1 MHAEDFNHRNSRPLD
16 VIFKEHLDNTIE
28 CGKALDDL
36 FKNLGDPD
44 QFINKVKY
52 LEEKGD
58 ELTAEA
64 YCSLELLDYSDFIY
78 IVEQLVK
85 RLDDIVDGINNT
97 ARLIDICHPRQIEN
111 AAHDI
116 LAILLSMTEK
126 LQKEIV
132 QYPNIELAG
141 MRACCK
147 TLKEGEQSA
156 DLIYHEWRKKQRRV
170 LVLSLIEE
178 NNWTEILGVLEQTT
192 DAAYHA
198 GLLLER
204 ISRYQQ
210 KTLLNS
216 NGVAIS

>member
-1 MHAEDFNHRNSRPLD
+1 MSANAGEGVNSRTLET
-16 VIFKEHLDNTIE
+16 ILKEHLDNTIE
-28 CGKALDDL
+28 CGKALGEL
-36 FKNLGDPD
+36 FMNLGDPD
-44 QFINKVKY
+44 QHIVRVKA

-64 YCSLELLDYSDFIY
+64 YRSLELRQYSDFIY
-78 IVEQLVK
+78 IVEQLVS

-97 ARLIDICHPRQIEN
+97 ARLIDICHSRGIEN

-116 LAILLSMTEK
+116 LSTLLGMTK
-126 LQKEIV
+126 QLQSEIIK
-132 QYPNIELAG
+132 YPNIDLAD
-141 MRACCK
+141 MKACCK
-147 TLKEGEQSA
+147 ALKEGEQTA

-204 ISRYQQ
+204 MVRYQQ
-210 KTLLNS
+210 K
-216 NGVAIS
+216 

>member
-1 MHAEDFNHRNSRPLD
+1 MTADMLDIPLSRPLET
-16 VIFKEHLDNTIE
+16 IFKEHLDNTIE
-28 CGKALDDL
+28 CGNALSKL
-36 FKNLGDPD
+36 FLNLEEPD
-44 QFINKVKY
+44 QYISTVKQ

-58 ELTAEA
+58 KLTAEA
-64 YCSLELLDYSDFIY
+64 YCGLELPTYSEY
-78 IVEQLVK
+78 IHITEQLVK
-85 RLDDIVDGINNT
+85 RLDDIVDGINDT

-111 AAHDI
+111 AAQEILSALMSMIETLQSQVARYPDI
-116 LAILLSMTEK
+116 DLTT
-126 LQKEIV
+126 
-132 QYPNIELAG
+132 

-147 TLKEGEQSA
+147 ALKSNEENA

-204 ISRYQQ
+204 TARYRQ
-210 KTLLNS
+210 K
-216 NGVAIS
+216 